1 MLVQKL
7 HIKLKYTF
15 TYNFMLLGKC
25 SRYIQYALQIAQDS
39 QENLCT
45 YKKSLKIFNMDR
57 VALALRNFS
66 ILF

>member
-1 MLVQKL
+1 
-7 HIKLKYTF
+7 
-15 TYNFMLLGKC
+15 MLLGKC

-57 VALALRNFS
+57 VAWHLGIFPYCS
-66 ILF
+66 KSDQYTFVT